1 MCPSLCRDAVTGEIL
16 ASQDVTQRRLYL
28 VMEGQLEVA
37 KDGTQ
42 IATVGVG
49 EFTGE
54 VILLE
59 ALIGWFGWVGRL
71 TSRALL

>member
-1 MCPSLCRDAVTGEIL
+1 DAVTGEIL

-59 ALIGWFGWVGRL
+59 ALI
-71 TSRALL
+71 